1 MVKQR
6 YPANREGFIDED
18 KLFQICVGRLKLNYE
33 SYLEFSPK
41 EIVLLLEQSNEQQRD
56 ELEALN
62 VVFKVAIA
70 SVLKG
75 KDMKIFK
82 DENDTQEAKTFDSAE
97 EKQQELENIFS
108 SFN

>member
-6 YPANREGFIDED
+6 YPANREGFIDQD
-18 KLFQICVGRLKLNYE
+18 KLFQICVGRLKLSYD
-33 SYLEFSPK
+33 SYLDFSPH
-41 EIVLLLEQSNEQQRD
+41 EIVLLLEQANEQQRD

-82 DENDTQEAKTFDSAE
+82 DENDTKEAKSFDNVE